1 MEIFNDISGI
11 NFKKNQ
17 ERRRELEIR
26 KKEEELKN
34 ARNARTKKAAWI
46 VSAGIAVSGLTGGAA
61 KIISLNQ
68 PMDLSIYN
76 VNDDMYKSYMEK
88 SSIDEETIKRIE
100 ELEKNIERYENL
112 QWKNLTDEQKK
123 VLEKVSGDI
132 EKEIKD
138 GKLISIYRDRV
149 LKGKLK
155 EAYNVST
162 VETQYTNDKNGEE
175 ISIAIK
181 KDKYSDTKFLD
192 DKDKIDEIK
201 TAIKDIASLQDLEGK
216 VSFTK
221 KDITE
226 FIRIVKNMKGFSN
239 LTFVKRGDEPLTV
252 QENYTLS
259 FKNGEYPEIPMAIDK
274 NAEDYEIE

>member
-11 NFKKNQ
+11 DFKKNQ
-17 ERRRELEIR
+17 ERRREEEARR
-26 KKEEELKN
+26 KEELKS
-34 ARNARTKKAAWI
+34 ARIKKAAWI
-46 VSAGIAVSGLTGGAA
+46 AASGIAVAGFTGATIA
-61 KIISLNQ
+61 SSYNK
-68 PMDLSIYN
+68 PMDMSVYN

-112 QWKNLTDEQKK
+112 QGKNLTDEQKK

>member
-1 MEIFNDISGI
+1 MEKFNDLSDID
-11 NFKKNQ
+11 FKKNQ
-17 ERRRELEIR
+17 EKRRELEAQKR
-26 KKEEELKN
+26 EEELKN
-34 ARNARTKKAAWI
+34 KRDAKIKRAAWI
-46 VSAGIAVSGLTGGAA
+46 VASGIAVVGFTGATIA
-61 KIISLNQ
+61 SSYKQ

-88 SSIDEETIKRIE
+88 SNIDEAMFERMEKLENNIRLYEELNGKDLTDDQKVVLELASNQIKRE
-100 ELEKNIERYENL
+100 M
-112 QWKNLTDEQKK
+112 
-123 VLEKVSGDI
+123 
-132 EKEIKD
+132 KD
-138 GKLISIYRDRV
+138 GKLVRIYRDNI
-149 LKGKLK
+149 LKEKLK

-162 VETQYTNDKNGEE
+162 VETQYSNDYKGEE
-175 ISIAIK
+175 ISITVK

-201 TAIKDIASLQDLEGK
+201 TAIRDIASLQDLKEK
-216 VSFTK
+216 ESFTK

-239 LTFVKRGDEPLTV
+239 LTFVKRGDEPLAV

-259 FKNGEYPEIPMAIDK
+259 FENGEYPDMSMTIEK